1 MEQKLIFK
9 DYNEALKQD
18 KLLGLKC
25 RACGAITVPPKMV
38 CRQCTSPDLEIMEL
52 GGSGKIRTFT
62 TVYVASEGR
71 EDEIPYIIVMVELD
85 EGPWI
90 MGNLDGTDP
99 AQATTELIGKKVKM
113 GHKVFPGDKYSA
125 GEGARPLFNLIID

>member
-1 MEQKLIFK
+1 MEHKLIFK
-9 DYNEALKQD
+9 DYNEALKQN

-25 RACGAITVPPKMV
+25 QSCGAITVPPKMV
-38 CRQCTSPDLEIMEL
+38 CRQCTSPDMEIIQL
-52 GGSGKIRTFT
+52 KGTGKIRTFT

-71 EDEIPYIIVMVELD
+71 EDEIPYTIVLIELD

-90 MGNLDGTDP
+90 MGNLGDIDP
-99 AQATTELIGKKVKM
+99 AQATMELIGRKVKM

-125 GEGARPLFNLIID
+125 SDGARPLFSLID